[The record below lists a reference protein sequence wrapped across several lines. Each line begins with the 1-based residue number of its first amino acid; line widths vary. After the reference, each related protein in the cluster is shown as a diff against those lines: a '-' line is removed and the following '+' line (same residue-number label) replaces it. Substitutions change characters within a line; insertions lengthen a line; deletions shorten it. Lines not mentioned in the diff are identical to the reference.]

1 MRAWMGWFLLVW
13 GGVLLA
19 GETSLL
25 QVVKLEA
32 RLESGENQKSL
43 GVWLKGGYILAPS
56 AAVHR
61 FSPSVYAER
70 IEVMIVD
77 DPALP
82 LIAFGGAG
90 VVALDEDLGVAL
102 LRMERFSDIYGNP
115 LPLSAFHEKVM
126 KERGISRLEEQESD
140 SSAWMTPVEL
150 AWGNL
155 GLVSQGAPPEIQ
167 GSSFWDGKGNFQGII
182 TALAPKEKR
191 TSPKE
196 IKEFVCT
203 LAKKGLLFK
212 KGDPL
217 LGVCA
222 QKESK
227 EESVKSPKLANFK

>member
-1 MRAWMGWFLLVW
+1 MRAWIGWFLLVW

-32 RLESGENQKSL
+32 RLENGENQKSL

-61 FSPSVYAER
+61 FSPSAYAER

-126 KERGISRLEEQESD
+126 KERGVSRLEEQESD

-150 AWGNL
+150 AWGESWATLPRDSSRDSRKLFL
-155 GLVSQGAPPEIQ
+155 GRK
-167 GSSFWDGKGNFQGII
+167 GKFS
-182 TALAPKEKR
+182 R
-191 TSPKE
+191 HYHSP
-196 IKEFVCT
+196 C
-203 LAKKGLLFK
+203 
-212 KGDPL
+212 
-217 LGVCA
+217 
-222 QKESK
+222 S
-227 EESVKSPKLANFK
+227 